1 MIEGRIFYG
10 KLVTGDWQLG
20 PRDQEIRSSEGS
32 EGTED
37 FDVSRM
43 C

>member
-1 MIEGRIFYG
+1 MNDRGPHFLWEI
-10 KLVTGDWQLG
+10 GDWQLG